1 MSDDRWITTTQ
12 ILEAL
17 SGSDGSPAWE
27 QFCEHFRPVVVGFAV
42 RLGLSTTDAEDAAQ
56 NALMEFVKAF
66 RAGKYARDRG
76 RLSSWL
82 FGIARNVILK
92 SRGGQPLEHLIA
104 DKTTGTSF
112 WNLLED
118 DPQLRKTWDAEWQQM
133 VLQKVFTQAKREFG
147 PKTFAAFEQYAWNGV
162 PIERVCQQLDMSR
175 DAVYTAKSKVLSRM
189 SELQRQFE

>member
-12 ILEAL
+12 MLEAL
-17 SGSDGSPAWE
+17 GGSGDGPAWE
-27 QFCEHFRPVVVGFAV
+27 QLCEHFRPVVVGFAI

-66 RAGKYARDRG
+66 RAGKYARDKG

-82 FGIARNVILK
+82 FGIARNVIFK
-92 SRGGQPLEHLIA
+92 SRGGRPLEHLIA

-112 WNLLED
+112 WDLLED
-118 DPQLRKTWDAEWQQM
+118 DRQLRKTWDAEWQQM
-133 VLQKVFTQAKREFG
+133 VLKKVFTQAKREFG
-147 PKTFAAFEQYAWNGV
+147 PKTFAAFEQYAWNHE

-175 DAVYTAKSKVLSRM
+175 DAVSTAKSKVLRRM
-189 SELQRQFE
+189 GELQRQFE